1 MLSRVIRIVTGAA
14 LTGCLAAA
22 AQLPMIG
29 ASYGQTVRLVI
40 TAGDP
45 IPTEGVARCSA
56 VARIV
61 TRELLPAAAKSF
73 DLGPGESGFVDVNIN
88 PLAERLRRRVELL
101 PAVQVLAGSCSASIE
116 VFENFT
122 GQTMAHLQFGL
133 LLPAVRLTSAMEG
146 LAPVGGTTNQI
157 LRLGAIRGFDPQPDP
172 PGCNVLL
179 GFADARGNAVGPV
192 KAINLSPGASDF
204 VDLDFGL
211 LLPASGAPLRTQ
223 RFVRPRLLLP
233 AAGGGAMGGCAV
245 SVQVFDKLTGW
256 TNIAYTAK

>member
-1 MLSRVIRIVTGAA
+1 M
-14 LTGCLAAA
+14 A

-29 ASYGQTVRLVI
+29 GSYGQTLRLVI

-45 IPTEGVARCSA
+45 IPTENVARCSA

-61 TRELLPAAAKSF
+61 TRELLPAAEKSF
-73 DLGPGESGFVDVNIN
+73 DLGPGESGFVDVNLN
-88 PLAERLRRRVELL
+88 PLTERLRRRVELL
-101 PAVQVLAGSCSASIE
+101 PAVQVLGGRCAAAIE

-122 GQTMAHLQFGL
+122 GQTMARLQYGL
-133 LLPAVRLTSAMEG
+133 LLPAVRVASEAG
-146 LAPVGGTTNQI
+146 PLAPTGGTSSQL
-157 LRLGAIRGFDPQPDP
+157 LRLGVIRGFDPQPEP
-172 PGCNVLL
+172 PGCNVIL
-179 GFADARGNAVGPV
+179 GFADARGNAVGPSKTV
-192 KAINLSPGASDF
+192 NLAAGGSDF

-233 AAGGGAMGGCAV
+233 AAGGSAAGCAP

-256 TNIAYTAK
+256 TNLAYSAK